1 MNSFKKN
8 LLSLLLNLAISFFLL
23 SFLFIVVHA
32 ISQKLTN
39 NNSVIS
45 KLASID
51 FYSFFITLALT
62 SSFLIVATSSIELVL
77 RWFNFKEKTI
87 ESFFIFSSK
96 FSYASSLVITML
108 VTLIAEQFD
117 ILITTLSFIGIFTF
131 IVPEEFIKKFRN

>member
-108 VTLIAEQFD
+108 VTLTAEQFD